1 MQQIAVEVPV
11 NIDQLLN
18 RLSPEQQRIVSDKL
32 WALRIERLS
41 KKMRAAVKKNGITS
55 KEIKKWCEEAR
66 QKVYEKYRR

>member
-41 KKMRAAVKKNGITS
+41 KKLRTAAKKNRITS